1 MQSRPRQLSSRRS
14 RHGGVAGI
22 SPLEW
27 GAGDAAAPA
36 WGKSFPQPQEPL
48 DDVSS
53 IAYTSDQSLRKNILL
68 KPKKYEVLVFH
79 DRSGKSPYLEWLD
92 TLDWKTQERI
102 LNRVARAKQGQFG
115 DFKAL
120 DAGLYEMRLFFGP
133 GYRVYFGEHQGKV
146 ILLLTGG
153 DKSTQRKD
161 ITKAKEFWRIYLEDN
176 A

>member
-1 MQSRPRQLSSRRS
+1 
-14 RHGGVAGI
+14 
-22 SPLEW
+22 
-27 GAGDAAAPA
+27 
-36 WGKSFPQPQEPL
+36 
-48 DDVSS
+48 
-53 IAYTSDQSLRKNILL
+53 LL
-68 KPKKYEVLVFH
+68 KAGKYEVLVFR

-92 TLDWKTQERI
+92 TLDWKMGERI
-102 LNRVARAKQGQFG
+102 LNRVARIKRGQFG

-133 GYRVYFGEHQGKV
+133 GYRVYFGESKGKV

-161 ITKAKEFWRIYLEDN
+161 IKKAQEFWNIYLKDN